1 MTRIE
6 AERERR
12 RAELLE
18 HGEGRSRG
26 RLTEA
31 RRGKSARFVPMNALT
46 DGGWLG
52 VLSWRELRVW
62 LALYR
67 LADGE
72 NRVRASHGTIA
83 ARCCIRREHAART
96 TKRLERRGLLKVLVR
111 GRTVGQ
117 TGKRT
122 ANAYELLVP
131 EPRANSADGGTIEE
145 DE

>member
-1 MTRIE
+1 MTRTTD
-6 AERERR
+6 EREQR
-12 RAELLE
+12 RAALLE
-18 HGEGRSRG
+18 PVDGRR
-26 RLTEA
+26 A
-31 RRGKSARFVPMNALT
+31 RRSGRPRFAPLNALA

-67 LADGE
+67 LADGS

-83 ARCCIRREHAART
+83 TRCGIRREHAART

-117 TGKRT
+117 AGKRT

-131 EPRANSADGGTIEE
+131 EPRANSADGGTNAE